1 MKKRTSLLIFIVVL
15 AILALFLTLS
25 IQLEYLKAKQV
36 PLIAIS
42 IGLAATI
49 AGLISTAVT
58 KEEIVEGKSIDEKG
72 SEEGL
77 QGWRRYM
84 ILPWLIVVYV
94 TFAVFGLIIGSG
106 LFVGSY
112 MKFYGARWWVALI
125 FALVTPAF
133 FYSVFKVALGLYLY
147 NGLFFPS

>member
-1 MKKRTSLLIFIVVL
+1 MSKRKSLLIFVVVL
-15 AILALFLTLS
+15 AVLVFFLTLS

-36 PLIAIS
+36 PLIAVG
-42 IGLAATI
+42 IGLTATI
-49 AGLISTAVT
+49 AGLIRTAVT
-58 KEEIVEGKSIDEKG
+58 KGEIAEGKSIDKKG

-133 FYSVFKVALGLYLY
+133 IYSVFKVALGLYLY